1 MLGYA
6 DWYSGGWTRDFLF
19 FMPFMQVLII
29 GPVVFFYTKSLLNV
43 DFQLSRR
50 DYLHFLPGMLYLI
63 YSLIVFVID
72 VFIADEFYFYANG
85 RDKDLAN
92 WYQATGLVSMSI
104 YLVLSLKHYANYK
117 KLLFDKVSYADSI
130 LFKWIQNFMIA
141 FLGILVLRVLFF
153 ITNPEWGNFGSQFW
167 HYIAFSA
174 VFYFVA
180 ITGYTNVIKQITLQ
194 GEKLKVIN
202 VFDDEIQNLDTNKVD
217 VIEEDYSEWKSQLM
231 DLMLNERLFKNPRL
245 ALSDVARELKTTTKV
260 ISAAVNTSFQMNFN
274 DFVNHYRVEA
284 VKNKFEQGEQNTT
297 TLLGIALDCGF
308 NSKAT
313 FNRAFKKHTTLSPKE
328 YLEKVI

>member
-43 DFQLSRR
+43 DFQLTRR
-50 DYLHFLPGMLYLI
+50 DYLHFLPGMLYLF
-63 YSLIVFVID
+63 YSMVVFVTD

-85 RDKDLAN
+85 RDKDLAD

-104 YLVLSLKHYANYK
+104 YLVLSLKYYANYK
-117 KLLFDKVSYADSI
+117 KLLFDKVSYAESI

-141 FLGILVLRVLFF
+141 FLCILVLRVLFF

-174 VFYFVA
+174 VFYYVA
-180 ITGYTNVIKQITLQ
+180 ITGYSNVIKQITLQ

-202 VFDDEIQNLDTNKVD
+202 VFDEELQLMDTTKTD
-217 VIEEDYSEWKSQLM
+217 AIEEDYSEWKSQLK
-231 DLMLNERLFKNPRL
+231 DLMLNERLFENPRL
-245 ALSDVARELKTTTKV
+245 ALSDVARELKTTTKL
-260 ISAAVNTSFQMNFN
+260 ISTVVNTSFQMNFN

-284 VKNKFEQGEQNTT
+284 IKNKFEQGEQNTT

-313 FNRAFKKHTTLSPKE
+313 FNRAFKKHTELSPKE
-328 YLEKVI
+328 YLKKVT